1 MSKNKKLLMTLKKT
15 YINRIATVFLVFYSF
30 FLIFAAFHTH
40 KINLQ
45 NGNSYRLERSKNSE
59 EQTDPFLD
67 ENSKCRLYYFASEKF
82 LFTASIFSSNETPQ
96 TSSNQIND
104 YSNLYLTKYFFNI
117 DLRAPPLS

>member
-1 MSKNKKLLMTLKKT
+1 MTHKKT

-45 NGNSYRLERSKNSE
+45 NGNSYRLERSKTSDK
-59 EQTDPFLD
+59 QTDPFLD

-82 LFTASIFSSNETPQ
+82 LFTSSIFSSNDIPQ
-96 TSSNQIND
+96 TLSDQIND
-104 YSNLYLTKYFFNI
+104 FSNHYLTKYFYNF